1 MKIAVVIL
9 ILLGLVAA
17 GAAVIVV
24 QMLTTRNDEA
34 MPMVPVVQAQ
44 SVIPALTVLKREHL
58 VEEKVPPSGLPK
70 NYLSSP
76 AQAIGKVLRV
86 PIEEG
91 QVLAQDY
98 FVPEGTASDMIR
110 LIPPGMLAYSITL
123 SSGSVNR
130 YLLYPGCVV
139 DILAVFRL
147 SRSEKG
153 QAIALTLLQNLQ
165 VVAIEDETVLSHS
178 VLEGTDSRAKRRT
191 ISSSGRFV
199 VTFKVNPEEAK
210 ALQLTAQYG
219 VIALALRNPTDTVRR
234 NVVAMVLNQGQL
246 SEWAQDLD
254 PGALLE
260 KVREIIV
267 AESTSETEA
276 AEPNQPPVERL
287 SKVLTAGQPANSQQI
302 DDLSKTRRMN
312 WKVIFIEGTKPPQEI
327 NFSLEQKKTD
337 N

>member
-17 GAAVIVV
+17 GASAIVV
-24 QMLTTRNDEA
+24 QMLTARQTEA
-34 MPMVPVVQAQ
+34 TPMVRVIQAHG
-44 SVIPALTVLKREHL
+44 VIPALTVLKREHL
-58 VEEKVPPSGLPK
+58 LEEKAPPSGLPMG
-70 NYLSSP
+70 YLSST
-76 AQAIGKVLRV
+76 AQAIGRVLRV
-86 PIEEG
+86 PVEEG

-98 FVPEGTASDMIR
+98 FVPEGTASDMIK

-147 SRSEKG
+147 SGSAKG

-165 VVAIEDETVLSHS
+165 IVAIEDETVLSHPA
-178 VLEGTDSRAKRRT
+178 LEGRAKRGPA
-191 ISSSGRFV
+191 SSGGSFI

-210 ALQLTAQYG
+210 ALQLAAQYG
-219 VIALALRNPTDTVRR
+219 GIAVALRNPTDTDRR
-234 NVVAMVLNQGQL
+234 DVVAMVLNEGQL
-246 SEWAQDLD
+246 GEWAQDLD

-260 KVREIIV
+260 KMREIIV
-267 AESTSETEA
+267 VETTSETEA
-276 AEPNQPPVERL
+276 VEPNQPVRLPVEMP
-287 SKVLTAGQPANSQQI
+287 SKVLAAGKFGDQEIN
-302 DDLSKTRRMN
+302 DLPKTRRMN
-312 WKVIFIEGTKPPQEI
+312 WKVIFIEGTNPPQEI

>member
-17 GAAVIVV
+17 GAAAIVV
-24 QMLTTRNDEA
+24 QMLTTRNAEA
-34 MPMVPVVQAQ
+34 TPMVRVIQAK
-44 SVIPALTVLKREHL
+44 SLIPALTPLKREHL
-58 VEEKVPPSGLPK
+58 VEGKAPPSGLPK
-70 NYLSSP
+70 GCLSSS
-76 AQAIGKVLRV
+76 AQAIGRVLRV
-86 PIEEG
+86 PVEEG

-98 FVPEGTASDMIR
+98 FVPEGTASDMIK

-147 SRSEKG
+147 SRSAKG

-165 VVAIEDETVLSHS
+165 VVAIEDETVLSHPA
-178 VLEGTDSRAKRRT
+178 LEGRAKRVT
-191 ISSSGRFV
+191 PSSSGRFV
-199 VTFKVNPEEAK
+199 VTFKVGPEEAK
-210 ALQLTAQYG
+210 ALQLAADYG
-219 VIALALRNPTDTVRR
+219 RIAVAMRNPTDTDRR
-234 NVVAMVLNQGQL
+234 DVVAMVLNEGQL

-260 KVREIIV
+260 KMREMIV

-276 AEPNQPPVERL
+276 AEPNQPTRLPVETP
-287 SKVLTAGQPANSQQI
+287 SKVLAVQRPADQEI
-302 DDLSKTRRMN
+302 DDLPKTRRMN
-312 WKVIFIEGTKPPQEI
+312 WKVIIIEGTKPPQER